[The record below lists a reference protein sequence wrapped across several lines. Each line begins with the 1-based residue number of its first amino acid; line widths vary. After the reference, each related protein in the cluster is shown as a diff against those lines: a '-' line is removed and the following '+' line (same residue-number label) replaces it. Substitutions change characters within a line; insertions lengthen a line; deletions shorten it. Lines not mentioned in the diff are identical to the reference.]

1 MTIYDYIVIGGGISG
16 LNIAYKLSDN
26 KNSIL
31 LVEKNH
37 RLGGRIH
44 TYKLED
50 NKMLYEAGAARFHK
64 GHKNLVN
71 LIKIFDLE
79 KNMVEIPTKRQ
90 FYPNRYK
97 YNIPKKYED
106 FQNIFNEVI
115 QKSKK
120 LLDNELRTHS
130 FIDLVTRFINK
141 EVAKY
146 LENGYGYLSELIH
159 MNGKQSVDSFEHDL
173 NTKFNYYV
181 LKNGLSELIDNM
193 EKFIVENGCKINKSA
208 TLNKI
213 NLHDGIYELELN
225 KFVSGKFKV
234 DKVKCK
240 KLILALDK
248 HSLLNIDYLKPLKN
262 KLESV
267 NMKCL
272 NRIYA
277 IYPKDKKTN
286 KVWFHDVK
294 LQTTDYDLKFIIPI
308 DYKHGLIMIS
318 YCDDKFAEFWENKMV
333 EGEDKLV
340 EEISKQL
347 KLIFPKKNI
356 PKPKYIKS
364 HFWEHGVSYWNLG
377 VHAEKINKEI
387 EKPFSNEDLYICG
400 ESYSMRQGW
409 CEGALESSNSIINLL
424 NGIKKNKTPKKSNKI
439 KNTIG
444 KNSKKKSKKKRKKK
458 SSKEEQEGGK
468 SLKSYTLKEIKKHN
482 KKNNLWIIIKDKV
495 VNVTKWQNS
504 HPGGSSI
511 LKKYGGK
518 DATEAFVNRG
528 HSDYAYKMMKSF
540 IIGKV
545 KK

>member
-1 MTIYDYIVIGGGISG
+1 MRRTI
-16 LNIAYKLSDN
+16 
-26 KNSIL
+26 
-31 LVEKNH
+31 

-44 TYKLED
+44 TYKVE
-50 NKMLYEAGAARFHK
+50 NTKIAYESGAARFRK
-64 GHKNLVN
+64 GHKNLIN

-79 KNMVEIPTKRQ
+79 KNMVEIPTKRH

-115 QKSKK
+115 KKSKK
-120 LLDNELRTHS
+120 LSDNELRKHS
-130 FIDLVTRFINK
+130 FLDLVTRFINK

-146 LENGYGYLSELIH
+146 LENGYGYLSELIY

-193 EKFIVENGCKINKSA
+193 EKFIVENGCEIKKSTTLKNINFSK
-208 TLNKI
+208 
-213 NLHDGIYELELN
+213 DIYELELS
-225 KFVSGKFKV
+225 KFENGKLKV
-234 DKVKCK
+234 EKVKCK

-308 DYKHGLIMIS
+308 SYEHGLIMIS
-318 YCDDKFAEFWENKMV
+318 YCDDKFAEFWEKKFIDGKDIL
-333 EGEDKLV
+333 EKEL
-340 EEISKQL
+340 ERQL
-347 KLIFPKKNI
+347 KIIFPKKNI
-356 PKPKYIKS
+356 PKPKYLNS

-377 VHAEKINKEI
+377 VNAEKINQEI
-387 EKPFSNEDLYICG
+387 EKPFSNEELYICG

-424 NGIKKNKTPKKSNKI
+424 NGIRKNKTSKKLNK
-439 KNTIG
+439 KTSQK
-444 KNSKKKSKKKRKKK
+444 KNSKKK
-458 SSKEEQEGGK
+458 
-468 SLKSYTLKEIKKHN
+468 IKTN
-482 KKNNLWIIIKDKV
+482 
-495 VNVTKWQNS
+495 
-504 HPGGSSI
+504 
-511 LKKYGGK
+511 
-518 DATEAFVNRG
+518 
-528 HSDYAYKMMKSF
+528 
-540 IIGKV
+540 
-545 KK
+545 